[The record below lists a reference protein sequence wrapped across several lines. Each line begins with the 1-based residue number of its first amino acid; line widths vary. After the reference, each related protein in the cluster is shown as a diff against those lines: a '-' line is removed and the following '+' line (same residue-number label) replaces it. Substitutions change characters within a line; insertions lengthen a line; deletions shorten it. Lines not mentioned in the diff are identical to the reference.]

1 MIEKSETTVFT
12 EPHYLSTVPKAKGTS
27 FALFIAFLALFF
39 TVIGIAT
46 GYKHWQR
53 MNTKAN
59 DSQIR
64 IANLDKM
71 LSQKADSSTLEA
83 LRKDVKQTVDKLSTD
98 ASTNLQKMAQMHNE
112 TRQFAETVTAQVE
125 QVTSLQARLQ
135 QSVAPKTDHDWQIEE
150 VAFLLRMANQEL
162 HLTANKGAA
171 LAALKEADLLLGKLG
186 SVTYLPVRQQ
196 LARDIA
202 SLEAFAEPDLIDLS
216 QRINALSLTLSNQLA
231 KALPS
236 QTLRAN
242 PSTTKTNDT
251 HANQDNSLWQEYKQ
265 KALNTLNEA
274 VVVHQID
281 QPLANALDTESRQ
294 SLHQLILLR
303 LENLRLMALQRQDNN
318 YHQQIALIR
327 DTLQAYYP
335 KDQMAGLIEPLM
347 QLDQVN
353 LQPALPDISA
363 SLHQLEK
370 ARNTALAGE
379 HKP

>member
-1 MIEKSETTVFT
+1 MIEKSETTAFT
-12 EPHYLSTVPKAKGTS
+12 ESHYLSSHPKAKGAS

-39 TVIGIAT
+39 TVVGIAT

-59 DSQIR
+59 DSQVR
-64 IANLDKM
+64 ITKLDKT
-71 LSQKADSSTLEA
+71 LSQKADSSALEA
-83 LRKDVKQTVDKLSTD
+83 LHKDVNQTVEKLSTE
-98 ASTNLQKMAQMHNE
+98 ANTNLQKMAQMNHE
-112 TRQFAETVTAQVE
+112 TRQFAETVTAQVQ

-135 QSVAPKTDHDWQIEE
+135 QTVAPKTGHDWQIEE

-162 HLTANKGAA
+162 HLTATKGAA

-186 SVTYLPVRQQ
+186 SVSFLPVRQQ
-196 LARDIA
+196 LAKDIA

-216 QRINALSLTLSNQLA
+216 QRINSLSLELTSKLA
-231 KALPS
+231 KSLPS
-236 QTLRAN
+236 HAAN
-242 PSTTKTNDT
+242 PSTDLKADA
-251 HANQDNSLWQEYKQ
+251 ANPNKDHSIWEEYKQ

-281 QPLANALDTESRQ
+281 QPLAHALDTESRQ

-303 LENLRLMALQRQDNN
+303 LENLRLMALQRQDKS

-335 KDQMAGLIEPLM
+335 KDQAAALIKPLA
-347 QLDQVN
+347 QLDQLN
-353 LQPALPDISA
+353 LQPELPDISA
-363 SLHQLEK
+363 SLNQLEK
-370 ARNTALAGE
+370 ARHPASAGE

>member
-12 EPHYLSTVPKAKGTS
+12 EPQYLSAVPKAKGTS

-64 IANLDKM
+64 IANLDKT
-71 LSQKADSSTLEA
+71 LDQKADSHALET
-83 LRKDVKQTVDKLSTD
+83 LRKEMNQTVDSLSNATS
-98 ASTNLQKMAQMHNE
+98 ANLQKMAQIHHE
-112 TRQFAETVTAQVE
+112 TRQLAETVTAQVE

-135 QSVAPKTDHDWQIEE
+135 QTVAPKTDHDWQIEE

-162 HLTANKGAA
+162 HLTATKGAA

-196 LARDIA
+196 LAKDIA

-216 QRINALSLTLSNQLA
+216 QRINALTLELSTQLA
-231 KALPS
+231 KSLPS
-236 QTLRAN
+236 PASS
-242 PSTTKTNDT
+242 PAKTNE
-251 HANQDNSLWQEYKQ
+251 ANTTEDHSLWQEYKR
-265 KALNTLNEA
+265 KALNTLSEA
-274 VVVHQID
+274 VIVHQVD

-303 LENLRLMALQRQDNN
+303 LENLRLIALQRQDQS

-335 KDQMAGLIEPLM
+335 KDQATALIEPLM
-347 QLDQVN
+347 QLDQLN
-353 LQPALPDISA
+353 LQPTLPDISA
-363 SLHQLEK
+363 SLAQLEK
-370 ARNTALAGE
+370 ARNATLAGE

>member
-1 MIEKSETTVFT
+1 MIEKSETTAFN
-12 EPHYLSTVPKAKGTS
+12 EPHYLSTIPKAKGAS

-59 DSQIR
+59 DSQVR
-64 IANLDKM
+64 ITNLEKI

-83 LRKDVKQTVDKLSTD
+83 LRKDMNKTVDKLSTETS
-98 ASTNLQKMAQMHNE
+98 ANLQKMAQMNNE
-112 TRQFAETVTAQVE
+112 TRQFAETVTAQIE
-125 QVTSLQARLQ
+125 QVTNLQARLQ

-162 HLTANKGAA
+162 HLTATKGAA

-196 LARDIA
+196 LAKDIA
-202 SLEAFAEPDLIDLS
+202 SLEAFAEPDLINLS
-216 QRINALSLTLSNQLA
+216 QRINALSLALANQLTESLPNQTKSAHSNA
-231 KALPS
+231 KTDEVA
-236 QTLRAN
+236 AN
-242 PSTTKTNDT
+242 KDS
-251 HANQDNSLWQEYKQ
+251 SIWQEYKQ
-265 KALNTLNEA
+265 KALNTLNDA
-274 VVVHQID
+274 VVVHQVY
-281 QPLANALDTESRQ
+281 QPLANALDTETRQ

-303 LENLRLMALQRQDNN
+303 LENLRLMALQRQDKN

-327 DTLQAYYP
+327 DTLQTYYP
-335 KDQMAGLIEPLM
+335 KDQTVALIEPLM
-347 QLDQVN
+347 QLDQMN

-379 HKP
+379 HRP

>member
-1 MIEKSETTVFT
+1 MIEKSETTAFT
-12 EPHYLSTVPKAKGTS
+12 EPNYLSSTPKKGAS

-59 DSQIR
+59 DSQAR
-64 IANLDKM
+64 IAKLDKT
-71 LSQKADSSTLEA
+71 LSQKADSSALEA
-83 LRKDVKQTVDKLSTD
+83 LRKDMNYTVDKLSTD
-98 ASTNLQKMAQMHNE
+98 AHTNLQKMAQMNHE
-112 TRQFAETVTAQVE
+112 TSQFAETVTAQVQ

-135 QSVAPKTDHDWQIEE
+135 QTVAPKTGHDWQIEE

-162 HLTANKGAA
+162 HLTATKGAA
-171 LAALKEADLLLGKLG
+171 LAALKEADLLLGQLG
-186 SVTYLPVRQQ
+186 LVSYLPVRQQ
-196 LARDIA
+196 LAKDIA

-216 QRINALSLTLSNQLA
+216 QRINALSLELASQLA
-231 KALPS
+231 KSLPS
-236 QTLRAN
+236 HTAN
-242 PSTTKTNDT
+242 PTASSKTEA
-251 HANQDNSLWQEYKQ
+251 ANTNKDQSIWEEYKQ
-265 KALNTLNEA
+265 KALNTLSEA

-303 LENLRLMALQRQDNN
+303 LENLRLMALQRQDKN

-335 KDQMAGLIEPLM
+335 KNQAAVLIEPLA
-347 QLDQVN
+347 QLDQLN
-353 LQPALPDISA
+353 LQPELPDISA
-363 SLHQLEK
+363 SLNQLEK
-370 ARNTALAGE
+370 ARNTAIVGE